1 LTSPLPARLQTVL
14 ESKPAGQQASWQS
27 EAAYRATV
35 LRAVRLARGGYC
47 QLFDLMR
54 TSGASTVRGVARG
67 CRVAEARWEL
77 RRQDNGQV
85 VHARS

>member
-47 QLFDLMR
+47 RDVELMR
-54 TSGASTVRGVARG
+54 TSGARTVRWVQRA
-67 CRVAEARWEL
+67 CRVDEARWEL

>member
-1 LTSPLPARLQTVL
+1 MSPLPARFQAVL
-14 ESKPAGQQASWQS
+14 ESNPTGHQASWQS
-27 EAAYRATV
+27 EAAYRAMV
-35 LRAVRLARGGYC
+35 LHIVRLACGGYC
-47 QLFDLMR
+47 RLFELMR

-77 RRQDNGQV
+77 RRQDNGEV